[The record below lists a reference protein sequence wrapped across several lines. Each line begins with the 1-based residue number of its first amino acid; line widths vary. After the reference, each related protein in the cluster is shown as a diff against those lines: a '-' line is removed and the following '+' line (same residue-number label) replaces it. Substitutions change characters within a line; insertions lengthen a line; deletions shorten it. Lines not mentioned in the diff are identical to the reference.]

1 MYHFR
6 LCYVLILQLCCEM
19 RGVYSANVARW
30 MPRQSGRVGGV
41 CVGTQQG
48 GVVWWGGG
56 EGGRWGRGEGTDD
69 ISNNC
74 RLDWF
79 DKK

>member
-1 MYHFR
+1 
-6 LCYVLILQLCCEM
+6 M

-48 GVVWWGGG
+48 GVVWWGGREGGERLKRGGG
-56 EGGRWGRGEGTDD
+56 EGGGSEDITTD
-69 ISNNC
+69 C